1 MPRFCASCRASRK
14 LPSDEYGPGMATPST
29 FSGPTAAAAMADR
42 KSTRLNSNHGYIS
55 YAVFCLKKKK
65 NMISR
70 SVGAAYKT
78 ESRLI
83 NRRQTDRGATRLL
96 RTGRQTPRR
105 TLLGGAE
112 NRHSAG
118 SSVVG

>member
-65 NMISR
+65 NLV
-70 SVGAAYKT
+70 SVAQ
-78 ESRLI
+78 SL
-83 NRRQTDRGATRLL
+83 
-96 RTGRQTPRR
+96 RR
-105 TLLGGAE
+105 TVLKQDQLAQIAVHQVTQAALMQGGCHRPRLSHMSNGHADTA
-112 NRHSAG
+112 RRDGH
-118 SSVVG
+118 